1 MFFWEGLKNLDE
13 EFALSPRSAAI
24 AQNLGW
30 SEAEPQDRE
39 STKGRAPRSGRQ
51 PFIISTSQL
60 LGYRTLRALRFL
72 TQRHPGVP
80 LRSTPGFMLAPA
92 ARVLEDLN
100 PH

>member
-1 MFFWEGLKNLDE
+1 MFFWEALKNLDE
-13 EFALSPRSAAI
+13 EFALS
-24 AQNLGW
+24 
-30 SEAEPQDRE
+30 
-39 STKGRAPRSGRQ
+39 PRSGRQ

-72 TQRHPGVP
+72 TLRQPGVP

-92 ARVLEDLN
+92 ARVLEELN